1 MPNRSITKAMLKDVS
16 QSGGRD
22 IKLQYNI
29 FTNIM
34 TRMIS
39 HVKKYIAYKKITLP
53 PLYVFILC
61 LGGEI
66 RFSSC
71 VIQTERWLKTFV

>member
-1 MPNRSITKAMLKDVS
+1 MFVYFFLNITYRSVMPNRSMLGDRALVFLN
-16 QSGGRD
+16 QRGRD

-39 HVKKYIAYKKITLP
+39 HVKKYIAYKK
-53 PLYVFILC
+53 
-61 LGGEI
+61 
-66 RFSSC
+66 
-71 VIQTERWLKTFV
+71 

>member
-1 MPNRSITKAMLKDVS
+1 MRNECLFIFFKHHIYSSGMPNRSMLGDRALVFLN
-16 QSGGRD
+16 QRGRD

-39 HVKKYIAYKKITLP
+39 HVKKYIAYKK
-53 PLYVFILC
+53 
-61 LGGEI
+61 
-66 RFSSC
+66 
-71 VIQTERWLKTFV
+71 

>member
-1 MPNRSITKAMLKDVS
+1 MPNRSMLGDRALVFLN
-16 QSGGRD
+16 QRGRD

-39 HVKKYIAYKKITLP
+39 HVKKNIAYKK
-53 PLYVFILC
+53 
-61 LGGEI
+61 
-66 RFSSC
+66 
-71 VIQTERWLKTFV
+71 